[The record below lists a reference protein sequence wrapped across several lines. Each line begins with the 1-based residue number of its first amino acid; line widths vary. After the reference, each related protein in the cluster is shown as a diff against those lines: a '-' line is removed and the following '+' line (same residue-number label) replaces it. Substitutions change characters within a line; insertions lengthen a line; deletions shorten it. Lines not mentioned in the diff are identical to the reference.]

1 MLLYVCCSSRHQN
14 AVQLFFSTACW
25 SWSCNSSQRGIR
37 WRSLLVLG
45 GCSAKKVRQASP
57 DYITAF
63 ILTNGI
69 SWWGI
74 LRVMGIKIPGI
85 APTCHLPSGAQQ
97 ICYTCCCGKLYIY
110 RKRAKQTRV
119 WSPLTAGSPGGP
131 SCTQPLRA
139 QVQHFCLSTP
149 LPS

>member
-1 MLLYVCCSSRHQN
+1 MLYGCSFPLPAGTG
-14 AVQLFFSTACW
+14 AVIPVGVGSDGGHCW
-25 SWSCNSSQRGIR
+25 CR
-37 WRSLLVLG
+37 G
-45 GCSAKKVRQASP
+45 GCSAQKVRQVSP

-85 APTCHLPSGAQQ
+85 APTCRLPSGAQQ
-97 ICYTCCCGKLYIY
+97 ICYTCCCSKLYIY

-119 WSPLTAGSPGGP
+119 WSPLTAGSPGVRP
-131 SCTQPLRA
+131 ALSAA
-139 QVQHFCLSTP
+139 QVQHFCLPTP
-149 LPS
+149 SPS